1 MPEFTKAQE
10 LTADCRNKITHATTV
25 LELLLHAVKKPSKE
39 QIKLALK
46 GLREATEIVSRMS
59 RL

>member
-10 LTADCRNKITHATTV
+10 LTADCRNKITHAITV
-25 LELLLHAVKKPSKE
+25 LELLLGTDKKPSKE

-46 GLREATEIVSRMS
+46 DLREAAEIVNQMS
-59 RL
+59 HL